1 MYIEFIGE
9 QPVYISMGI
18 KVVSSIILGGFI
30 GYDREQKMK
39 SAGIKTN
46 MLICL
51 GAATYTS
58 LSVLTMSEHMGTVAD
73 PNRMAAQ
80 IVSGIGFLGAGA
92 IIQGRGNVVGMTTA
106 ATVWVVAA
114 IGMTVGFGYPVIA
127 ALITISLFAVLR
139 LINPVYRMLESDK
152 AKQNFYIEVLSNGR
166 IRGHVKEILYSRVE
180 DIEIVSEEVL
190 DAVSDERLLTL
201 NVQLHPRWVAPIK
214 REIKTLIR
222 VNKVEFHQRDR
233 DIL

>member
-1 MYIEFIGE
+1 MYIEFLGE

-18 KVVSSIILGGFI
+18 KVVSSILLGGFI

-58 LSVLTMSEHMGTVAD
+58 LSILTLTQSHHPNAD

-114 IGMTVGFGYPVIA
+114 IGMTVGFGYPLIA
-127 ALITISLFAVLR
+127 ALISVSLFGVLR
-139 LINPVYRMLESDK
+139 LINPVYKMLESDK
-152 AKQNFYIEVLSNGR
+152 AKQHYFIEVLSNGR

-201 NVQLHPRWVAPIK
+201 NVQLHPRWVNQIK

-222 VNKVEFHQRDR
+222 VNKVEFHQRDHHN
-233 DIL
+233 

>member
-1 MYIEFIGE
+1 MYIEFLGE
-9 QPVYISMGI
+9 QPVYVSMGI
-18 KVVSSIILGGFI
+18 KVVSSILLGGFI

-51 GAATYTS
+51 GAATYTA
-58 LSVLTMSEHMGTVAD
+58 LSIITLTDTHHPNAD

-114 IGMTVGFGYPVIA
+114 IGMTVGYGYPVIA
-127 ALITISLFAVLR
+127 SLITVSLFGVLR
-139 LINPVYRMLESDK
+139 LINPVYKMLESDK
-152 AKQNFYIEVLSNGR
+152 AKQHYFIEVLSNGR

-201 NVQLHPRWVAPIK
+201 NVQLHPRWVNQIK

-222 VNKVEFHQRDR
+222 VNKVEVHQRD
-233 DIL
+233 I